1 MRLLARS
8 TFTALLLGTATLVAP
23 GAANAQFPVGGRA
36 IPGYRTPALSPYIN
50 LLRGGDPSLNY
61 FGLVRPQINFQNSL
75 LGVQQQVNT
84 LTGDLAGEGE
94 IGVLGPTGHP
104 AAFMNYSHY
113 YGLGALSASGTS
125 RLSRGG
131 AGAAGGAGPGMAPP
145 TRGRQPLA
153 AGRGGATAGATTGGR
168 RY

>member
-8 TFTALLLGTATLVAP
+8 TFTALVLGTATLATPAVV
-23 GAANAQFPVGGRA
+23 NAQYPVGTRG

-61 FGLVRPQINFQNSL
+61 FGLVRPQVNFQNSL
-75 LGVQQQVNT
+75 LGVQQQVNS
-84 LTGDLAGEGE
+84 LTGEVAGEGE
-94 IGVLGPTGHP
+94 IGLLGPTGHP

-125 RLSRGG
+125 RLTRGGGG
-131 AGAAGGAGPGMAPP
+131 AGAGAGAGTVPQ
-145 TRGRQPLA
+145 TRGRPPLA
-153 AGRGGATAGATTGGR
+153 AGRGGATAGATGGR